1 MEGHKAGTLSWVVR
15 TGRGAI
21 LSDREREAEESVM
34 TLTGGQ
40 RAPWPR
46 GGAWSDAAPGRG
58 MLAAPRWKGQ
68 GQAPLRPPGAHSP
81 VNAGASAR

>member
-1 MEGHKAGTLSWVVR
+1 
-15 TGRGAI
+15 
-21 LSDREREAEESVM
+21 M

-46 GGAWSDAAPGRG
+46 GGAWSDAALGRG